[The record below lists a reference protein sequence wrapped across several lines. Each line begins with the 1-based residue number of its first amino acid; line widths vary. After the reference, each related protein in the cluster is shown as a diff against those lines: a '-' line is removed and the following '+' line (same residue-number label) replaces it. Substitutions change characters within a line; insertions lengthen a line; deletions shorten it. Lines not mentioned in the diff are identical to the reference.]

1 MRFVTYLSI
10 SLACLLTACGGN
22 STSFMRPRVPALPAE
37 AAMPCPALAPI
48 PDPSMGA
55 LAIAHGE
62 TVAAYAECQKR
73 HGAAVAAYGAARTA
87 INGESD

>member
-1 MRFVTYLSI
+1 
-10 SLACLLTACGGN
+10 
-22 STSFMRPRVPALPAE
+22 
-37 AAMPCPALAPI
+37 MPCPALAPI